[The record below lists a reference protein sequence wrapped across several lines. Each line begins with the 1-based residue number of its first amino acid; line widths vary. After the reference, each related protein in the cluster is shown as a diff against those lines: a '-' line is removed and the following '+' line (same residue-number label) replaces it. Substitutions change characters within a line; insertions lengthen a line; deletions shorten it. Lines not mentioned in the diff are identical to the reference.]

1 MRQPKLIDYILLTTL
16 SLIWASAF
24 FNIKIATYSFGP
36 VTIAFLRVF
45 FGAIPVLLLCYYKN
59 IKIEAF
65 SKDWHW
71 FAMIGFINLV
81 APFFLIA
88 YGVKSVQS
96 NLAAILMSTT
106 PLSSTVLGHF
116 FTKNEKFNLIKTF
129 GILIGFSGIV
139 FLFSDNILIDENN
152 FTSALLILLGST
164 CYVVGGVLTLKISKK
179 KNENVTG
186 SILIWAIIYVRA
198 FGLGPFAGLLS
209 IFTAD
214 VGTLGKL
221 FSEATDNADKK
232 QIEGIT
238 ATGSNKSSII
248 RYGLI
253 PQIFPIFISQ
263 SLYFFESNTRSAV
276 ILGVVGA
283 GGIGLQLTE
292 RMKAQYWDQ
301 TLFIIVLILIMVA
314 IIDSI
319 SRAIRKRI
327 IYE

>member
-1 MRQPKLIDYILLTTL
+1 MRQPNLLDYLLL
-16 SLIWASAF
+16 VLLALIWASAF

-65 SKDWHW
+65 SKDWYW

-116 FTKNEKFNLIKTF
+116 YTKNERFNFIKTF
-129 GILIGFSGIV
+129 GILIGFSGILY
-139 FLFSDNILIDENN
+139 LFSDNLLIDENN
-152 FTSALLILLGST
+152 FLSALLILLGST

-186 SILIWAIIYVRA
+186 SILIWAIIILIPLVSFIEQPWNITPRLDSTISVVYLGLISTGIAWLLRFKILVNNGLIFQSQVSYLIPIFGTILSYIFLKELITIKVLVSLIAVCVGIYFVR
-198 FGLGPFAGLLS
+198 
-209 IFTAD
+209 
-214 VGTLGKL
+214 K
-221 FSEATDNADKK
+221 ADKK
-232 QIEGIT
+232 T
-238 ATGSNKSSII
+238 K
-248 RYGLI
+248 
-253 PQIFPIFISQ
+253 
-263 SLYFFESNTRSAV
+263 
-276 ILGVVGA
+276 
-283 GGIGLQLTE
+283 
-292 RMKAQYWDQ
+292 
-301 TLFIIVLILIMVA
+301 
-314 IIDSI
+314 
-319 SRAIRKRI
+319 
-327 IYE
+327 

>member
-1 MRQPKLIDYILLTTL
+1 MRTPKLIDYILLIIL

-45 FGAIPVLLLCYYKN
+45 FGSIPVLLLCYFKN

-81 APFFLIA
+81 VPFFLIA

-106 PLSSTVLGHF
+106 PLSSTILAHF
-116 FTKNEKFNLIKTF
+116 YTKNEKFNLVKTI
-129 GILIGFSGIV
+129 GILIGFSGII
-139 FLFSDNILIDENN
+139 FLFSDNILIDQNN

-186 SILIWAIIYVRA
+186 SILIWAIIILFPLVVLIEQPWESIPRTDSLISVIY
-198 FGLGPFAGLLS
+198 LGIVPTGIAWLLRFR
-209 IFTAD
+209 ILTQ
-214 VGTLGKL
+214 
-221 FSEATDNADKK
+221 N
-232 QIEGIT
+232 
-238 ATGSNKSSII
+238 
-248 RYGLI
+248 GLI
-253 PQIFPIFISQ
+253 FQSQ
-263 SLYFFESNTRSAV
+263 VSYLIPLFGV
-276 ILGVVGA
+276 ILGY
-283 GGIGLQLTE
+283 IFLEELITI
-292 RMKAQYWDQ
+292 K
-301 TLFIIVLILIMVA
+301 VLISLLAVCIGIYFV
-314 IIDSI
+314 
-319 SRAIRKRI
+319 RKGDNRSLKL
-327 IYE
+327 

>member
-1 MRQPKLIDYILLTTL
+1 MRQPKLLDYLLL
-16 SLIWASAF
+16 VLLALIWASAF

-116 FTKNEKFNLIKTF
+116 YTKNEKFNFIKTF

-139 FLFSDNILIDENN
+139 YLFSDNILIDENN
-152 FTSALLILLGST
+152 FSSALLILLGST
-164 CYVVGGVLTLKISKK
+164 CYVIGGVLTLKISNK

-186 SILIWAIIYVRA
+186 SILIWAIIILAPLVSFIEQPWNTLPRLDSTISVIY
-198 FGLGPFAGLLS
+198 LG
-209 IFTAD
+209 
-214 VGTLGKL
+214 L
-221 FSEATDNADKK
+221 FST
-232 QIEGIT
+232 GI
-238 ATGSNKSSII
+238 AWLLRFRILVNN
-248 RYGLI
+248 GLI
-253 PQIFPIFISQ
+253 FQSQVSYLIPIFG
-263 SLYFFESNTRSAV
+263 T
-276 ILGVVGA
+276 ILSY
-283 GGIGLQLTE
+283 IFLKELITI
-292 RMKAQYWDQ
+292 K
-301 TLFIIVLILIMVA
+301 VLISLIAVV
-314 IIDSI
+314 IG
-319 SRAIRKRI
+319 
-327 IYE
+327 IYFVKKAK

>member
-1 MRQPKLIDYILLTTL
+1 MRQPKLIDYILLTVL
-16 SLIWASAF
+16 ALIWASAF

-116 FTKNEKFNLIKTF
+116 YTKNEKFNFIKTF
-129 GILIGFSGIV
+129 GILIGFSGILY
-139 FLFSDNILIDENN
+139 LFSDNLLIDENN
-152 FTSALLILLGST
+152 FLSALLILLGST
-164 CYVVGGVLTLKISKK
+164 CYVIGGVLTLKISKK

-186 SILIWAIIYVRA
+186 SILIWAIIILIPLV
-198 FGLGPFAGLLS
+198 
-209 IFTAD
+209 
-214 VGTLGKL
+214 
-221 FSEATDNADKK
+221 
-232 QIEGIT
+232 
-238 ATGSNKSSII
+238 SII
-248 RYGLI
+248 EQPWNITPRLDSTISVIYLGLVSTGIAWLLRFRILVNNGLI
-253 PQIFPIFISQ
+253 FQSQVSYLIPVFGTILSFIFLKELI
-263 SLYFFESNTRSAV
+263 T
-276 ILGVVGA
+276 
-283 GGIGLQLTE
+283 T
-292 RMKAQYWDQ
+292 K
-301 TLFIIVLILIMVA
+301 VLISLLAVCVG
-314 IIDSI
+314 
-319 SRAIRKRI
+319 
-327 IYE
+327 IYFVKQAK